1 MKGSIRFG
9 GVKAQTTIYTIIP
22 VVISISLICTV
33 LFVSLFN
40 SQRKMAGVELLYISS
55 KYVSVFGN
63 KINNA
68 LEYVSFVAGLLEL
81 QVRDGT
87 IGREELQKLI
97 WNIFDNY
104 DGINASNIYFEPD
117 MYDGKDA
124 EYAGTQFGTAHSG
137 RIAYYYYRMGGKTVY
152 VPEALHNEVE
162 FTLPSYV
169 NAKTLNAPIY
179 TEPAVYKI
187 NGVDILMFTITFPI
201 RGTNK
206 EFIGAVSVDVYLE
219 DMYAQLRAEKIYKT
233 GYIVIANDKG
243 QVIYSP
249 RFEDIGKTR
258 EEAGFRYALPS
269 DTEGDVVLS
278 TQSFLHGKDV
288 LVAVGAVY
296 FSPLD
301 SRFYISVAAP
311 FEEINANGKW
321 LAIGVVIFV
330 LLIVVIIAAALYYLI
345 GKILNPL
352 KEFNKVA
359 GQIAHGDYSAR
370 IAGDYK
376 DEFGVLKDAANLM
389 IASID
394 THKKD
399 TDKSLRVLI
408 NILNGI
414 DENIYVTIPSTGE
427 ILFINDRMRHH
438 FDVKGS
444 GIGEFCY
451 KILQNGFDDICDFC
465 PCRQLDREPDKPVVW
480 EEHNTATNRYYRNTD
495 CYINWIG
502 GEKVHLQHSVDI
514 TDIKTMAEDKL
525 RAEREKN
532 SAEEASRM
540 KSVFLASMSHEIRT
554 PMHGIIGF
562 SELALDDNISFKTRN
577 YLSKIKTSAESLL
590 LIINDILDVSKIE
603 AGKMELEK
611 IPFEMSDVFKL
622 CRVIASPKAREK
634 GLTLFCYSEPSVGRL
649 LVGDPT
655 RLRQILLNLLS
666 NAIKFTN
673 NGMVKL
679 LSAISAKTDDTIT
692 MHFEVKDSG
701 IGMTSEQID
710 RIFEPFMQADGSTT
724 RKFGGTGL
732 GLAITKNFIELMG
745 GTMQVESAPGLG
757 SRFSF
762 DVTFETIDATA
773 NRPNMAI
780 TVNTDE
786 KPIFEGE
793 ILVCEDNSLNQMVIS
808 DHLSK
813 VGLSTVIAENGIVG
827 VNCVENRIAKGEKP
841 FDLIFMDIHMPEM
854 DGLDAARK
862 IIEMGVNTPIVALTA
877 NIMAND
883 QETYFESGMCDCLS
897 KPFVAHELW
906 ACLLRYL
913 KPVTM
918 LPIKKD
924 VEYVEEEDDQHME
937 LIATFVKDNQTTFK
951 DISDA
956 LEAGDVKRA
965 HRLAHTL
972 KGVAGLIG
980 MATLGEAA
988 RIVEQSL
995 AAGKTELLNE
1005 QMDDLRHELKAALD
1019 ELTPMM
1025 HNHADKVRKYSE
1037 NISFDR
1043 KNALKLF
1050 NTLDSL
1056 LEADSFDS
1064 VNLVKD
1070 LSAIP
1075 GTEELASQ
1083 VENLKFKQARETLA
1097 VLKRQFADK
1106 QQSADKQQDGERV

>member
-1 MKGSIRFG
+1 MNKSLRFG
-9 GVKAQTTIYTIIP
+9 GVKARTTIYTIIP
-22 VVISISLICTV
+22 VVVSISLICTV

-40 SQRKMAGVELLYISS
+40 SQRKTAGVELQYIGS
-55 KYVSVFGN
+55 KYVSVFGS
-63 KINNA
+63 KINSA
-68 LEYVSFVAGLLEL
+68 LEYVSFVADLLEL
-81 QVRDGT
+81 QVRDGS

-104 DGINASNIYFEPD
+104 DGINASNIYFEPN
-117 MYDGKDA
+117 MYDGRDA

-137 RIAYYYYRMGGKTVY
+137 RIAYYYYRMNGKTIY

-162 FTLPSYV
+162 FTLPGYI
-169 NAKTLNAPIY
+169 NAKILNAPIY

-201 RGTNK
+201 RGANR
-206 EFIGAVSVDVYLE
+206 EFIGAVSVDIYLE
-219 DMYAQLRAEKIYKT
+219 DMYAQLQAEKIYKT
-233 GYIVIANDKG
+233 GYIVITNDKG

-269 DTEGDVVLS
+269 DTEDSVVLS
-278 TQSFLHGKDV
+278 TQSFLHGKDI
-288 LVAVGAVY
+288 LVAIKTVY
-296 FSPLD
+296 FTPIA

-311 FEEINANGKW
+311 FDEINANGRR
-321 LAIGVVIFV
+321 LAIGVVLFV
-330 LLIVVIIAAALYYLI
+330 LLVVVIIAATLYYLI
-345 GKILNPL
+345 GNILSPL
-352 KEFNKVA
+352 NEFSEIA
-359 GQIAHGDYSAR
+359 GQIALGNYSAR
-370 IAGDYK
+370 ITGDYR
-376 DEFGVLKDAANLM
+376 DEFGVLKDAENLM
-389 IASID
+389 LESID
-394 THKKD
+394 SHKRD
-399 TDKSLRVLI
+399 TDKSLRVLK

-414 DENIYVTIPSTGE
+414 DENIYVTVPATGE

-438 FDVKGS
+438 FNVKGS
-444 GIGEFCY
+444 GIGEYCY
-451 KILQNGFDDICDFC
+451 KLLQNGFNDICDFC
-465 PCRQLDREPDKPVVW
+465 PCHQLDKDPDKPVVW

-495 CYINWIG
+495 GYINWLG

-514 TDIKTMAEDKL
+514 TDIKTMTEEKL
-525 RAEREKN
+525 KAERERTN
-532 SAEEASRM
+532 AEEASRM

-562 SELALDDNISFKTRN
+562 SELALDDNISFKTKN

-611 IPFEMSDVFKL
+611 IPFEMSEVFRL

-634 GLTLFCYSEPSVGRL
+634 GLTLFCYSEPSVDRL
-649 LVGDPT
+649 LIGDPT

-692 MHFEVKDSG
+692 MHFEVKDNG
-701 IGMTSEQID
+701 IGMTPEQIE
-710 RIFEPFMQADGSTT
+710 RIFEPFIQADGSTT
-724 RKFGGTGL
+724 RKYGGTGL
-732 GLAITKNFIELMG
+732 GLVITKNFIELMG

-762 DVTFETIDATA
+762 NITFETIDASA
-773 NRPNMAI
+773 NRPNPAI
-780 TVNTDE
+780 AVNAGE

-793 ILVCEDNSLNQMVIS
+793 VLVCEDNSLNQMVIC

-813 VGLSTVIAENGIVG
+813 VGLTTVIAENGVIG
-827 VNCVENRIAKGEKP
+827 VNYVKSRIEKGEKP

-854 DGLDAARK
+854 DGLDAAQK

-883 QETYFESGMCDCLS
+883 RDTYFESGMCDCLP
-897 KPFVAHELW
+897 KPFIAHELW
-906 ACLLRYL
+906 TCLLKYI
-913 KPVTM
+913 KPVSM

-924 VEYVEEEDDQHME
+924 IEYVEEDDQHME
-937 LIATFVKDNQTTFK
+937 LVAAFVKDNQTTFK
-951 DISDA
+951 DINSA
-956 LEAGDVKRA
+956 IEMGDIKLA

-980 MATLGEAA
+980 LTTLAEAA
-988 RIVEQSL
+988 RIIEQSL
-995 AAGKTELLNE
+995 AAGKTELLDE
-1005 QMDDLRHELKAALD
+1005 QMNDLKNELKAALD
-1019 ELTPMM
+1019 ELAPMM
-1025 HNHADKVRKYSE
+1025 QNHVEKVRQYTEKL
-1037 NISFDR
+1037 SFDQ
-1043 KNALKLF
+1043 KNTLKLLE
-1050 NTLDSL
+1050 TLDSL
-1056 LEADSFDS
+1056 LQSDSFDS
-1064 VNLVKD
+1064 LNLVND
-1070 LSAIP
+1070 LNAIP
-1075 GTEELASQ
+1075 GMEQLASQ
-1083 VENLKFKQARETLA
+1083 VENMKFKQARETLA
-1097 VLKRQFADK
+1097 ALKRQFADK
-1106 QQSADKQQDGERV
+1106 EQDGERV

>member
-1 MKGSIRFG
+1 MEKRSRSTGI
-9 GVKAQTTIYTIIP
+9 KARTTIYTIIP
-22 VVISISLICTV
+22 VVLSISLICTV

-40 SQRKMAGVELLYISS
+40 SQRKTAGIELQYIGS

-63 KINNA
+63 KINSA
-68 LEYVSFVAGLLEL
+68 LDYMAIVANVLEM
-81 QVRDGT
+81 QVREGT
-87 IGREELQKLI
+87 VDRKDLQKTV
-97 WNIFDNY
+97 WEIFDNY
-104 DGINASNIYFEPD
+104 EGISASNIYFEPN
-117 MYDGKDA
+117 MYDGRDA
-124 EYAGTQFGTAHSG
+124 EYADTQFGTSHSG
-137 RIAYYYYRMGGKTVY
+137 RIAYYYYRMGGKTIY

-169 NAKTLNAPIY
+169 NAKMLNAPIY

-201 RGTNK
+201 RGTNR
-206 EFIGAVSVDVYLE
+206 EFIGAVSVDIYLE
-219 DMYAQLRAEKIYKT
+219 DMYAQLQAEKIFKT
-233 GYIVIANDKG
+233 GYIVIANDKD

-258 EEAGFRYALPS
+258 KEAGFRYALPA
-269 DTEGDVVLS
+269 DTEEAVVLS

-288 LVAVGAVY
+288 LVSIGTVY
-296 FSPLD
+296 IPQLA

-311 FEEINANGKW
+311 FDEINANGRL
-321 LAIGVVIFV
+321 LALGVVIFV
-330 LLIVVIIAAALYYLI
+330 FIVVVVIAAALYYLI

-352 KEFNKVA
+352 REFSEVA
-359 GQIAHGDYSAR
+359 GKIAHGDYSAR
-370 IAGDYK
+370 VTGDHR
-376 DEFGVLKDAANLM
+376 DEFDVLKEAANLM
-389 IASID
+389 LESID
-394 THKKD
+394 SHKKD
-399 TDKSLRVLI
+399 SDKSLRVLG

-414 DENIYVTIPSTGE
+414 DENIYVTVPATGE

-438 FDVKGS
+438 FNVKGS
-444 GIGEFCY
+444 GIGEYCY
-451 KILQNGFDDICDFC
+451 KLLQVGFSDICDFC
-465 PCRQLDREPDKPVVW
+465 PCRQLDKEPDKPVVW
-480 EEHNTATNRYYRNTD
+480 EEHNTATDRYYRNTD
-495 CYINWIG
+495 SYIDWIG
-502 GEKVHLQHSVDI
+502 GDKVHLQHSVDI
-514 TDIKTMAEDKL
+514 TDIKTMAEEKL
-525 RAEREKN
+525 KAEREKTD
-532 SAEEASRM
+532 AEEASRM

-603 AGKMELEK
+603 AGRMELEK
-611 IPFEMSDVFKL
+611 IPFEMSEVFKL
-622 CRVIASPKAREK
+622 CRVIASSRAREK

-649 LVGDPT
+649 LIGDPT

-679 LSAISAKTDDTIT
+679 LSAISAKTEDTIT

-701 IGMTSEQID
+701 IGMTAEQVD
-710 RIFEPFMQADGSTT
+710 RIFEPFMQGDGSTT
-724 RKFGGTGL
+724 RKYGGTGL

-745 GTMQVESAPGLG
+745 GTMHVESSPGLG

-762 DVTFETIDATA
+762 DVTFETIDAAA
-773 NRPNMAI
+773 NRPSPAI
-780 TVNTDE
+780 TVNADE

-793 ILVCEDNSLNQMVIS
+793 ILVCEDNTLNQMVIS

-813 VGLSTVIAENGIVG
+813 VGISTIIAENGVIG
-827 VNCVENRIAKGEKP
+827 VNYVESRIAKGEKP

-862 IIEMGVNTPIVALTA
+862 IIEMGASTPIVALTA

-883 QETYFESGMCDCLS
+883 RDTYFESGMCDCLP

-906 ACLLRYL
+906 TCLLKYL
-913 KPVTM
+913 KPISM
-918 LPIKKD
+918 MPIKKD
-924 VEYVEEEDDQHME
+924 VEYIEEDDQHME
-937 LIATFVKDNQTTFK
+937 LIATFVKGNQTTFQ

-956 LEAGDVKRA
+956 LETGDVKLA

-972 KGVAGLIG
+972 KGVAGLVG
-980 MATLGEAA
+980 MTTLVEAA

-995 AAGKTELLNE
+995 GTGKTELLNE
-1005 QMDDLRHELKAALD
+1005 QMYDLRHELKAALD

-1025 HNHADKVRKYSE
+1025 HAHADRIRQYSE

-1043 KNALKLF
+1043 KSALKLL
-1050 NTLDSL
+1050 NNLDSL

-1064 VNLVKD
+1064 LNLVKD

-1075 GTEELASQ
+1075 GTEQLASQ

-1097 VLKRQFADK
+1097 VLKRQMENDYDK
-1106 QQSADKQQDGERV
+1106 R